1 MDTFQ
6 KIVVYVY
13 VISVGSMENKLSQ
26 KQLINAMF
34 YNLDFQIQQI
44 QTIFQ
49 MSTPLVPKE
58 ILQSKA

>member
-1 MDTFQ
+1 MDIFQ